1 MHAGGLAEAAGLMAG
16 DMILEVNGK
25 VTSFERV
32 GNLLPKD
39 KTQPIKLKVSRSA
52 AGVAAGRP
60 VGTVRS
66 SGSVG
71 MGRLAPPPPP
81 LAPTVQPTAS
91 ASAAST
97 SAAAASAASTS
108 PAAATSAATTAI
120 ATVTVTATATA
131 TADVAQAAAAR
142 KEQGACRRCVECATR
157 LAPYPAAVCDEC
169 ATALSERKTSK
180 GKYPGAGGFTSHGWN
195 SWRLSP
201 QHKGHN
207 NSSFPSLLSLGER
220 LYPSDY
226 KDHHRRAPATS
237 AAPRRAAYLLTPRAH
252 PRHPHRI
259 HPAGTFTAA
268 TGLRGHRTRWRPGR
282 TSLW

>member
-1 MHAGGLAEAAGLMAG
+1 MHADGLAEAAGLMAG

-25 VTSFERV
+25 VTSFESV
-32 GNLLPKD
+32 GKLLPKD

-71 MGRLAPPPPP
+71 MGRLAPPP

-91 ASAAST
+91 A

-120 ATVTVTATATA
+120 ATATATA
-131 TADVAQAAAAR
+131 TADVAQATAAR
-142 KEQGACRRCVECATR
+142 MEQGACRRCVECATR

-169 ATALSERKTSK
+169 ETALSERKTSK

-207 NSSFPSLLSLGER
+207 SSSFPSLLSLGER
-220 LYPSDY
+220 LYPSNY

-237 AAPRRAAYLLTPRAH
+237 AAPRRAACLLTPQAYPLH
-252 PRHPHRI
+252 PPRRND
-259 HPAGTFTAA
+259 PAGTFTAA
-268 TGLRGHRTRWRPGR
+268 TGLRGRHTTWRPGR